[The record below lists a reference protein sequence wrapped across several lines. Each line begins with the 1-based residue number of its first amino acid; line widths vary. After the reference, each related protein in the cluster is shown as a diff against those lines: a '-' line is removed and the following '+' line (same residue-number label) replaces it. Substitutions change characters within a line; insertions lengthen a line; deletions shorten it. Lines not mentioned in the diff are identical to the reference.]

1 MTGWIIFGSILLIL
15 ILIFTRSVTVTAV
28 YDDHP
33 ELTVKILC
41 FTFVRIPQDPKK
53 AARKK
58 EKKRKAEEKA
68 AKKAEKA
75 EAKAKRRSG
84 KSAAEFSVNTETV
97 QPDKSAEKNDE
108 TTDADTGT
116 DKEAS
121 GNGAAASA
129 KTKKPGKGRKKPG
142 IDAGLIIEYVK
153 SASKPI
159 KRLIRKIRIRNVYI
173 DIVVGSG
180 DAAKTAIKYG
190 AVCSAVYSVTEFLKA
205 YMSTDIKEINIE
217 ADFEA
222 EKDDIFA
229 YGVVKLRISTAIGC
243 GLWLGF
249 RLLKTTLGHGK
260 RRSTSGTNRRPAR
273 AGAQ

>member
-58 EKKRKAEEKA
+58 EKKRRAEEKA
-68 AKKAEKA
+68 ARKAKKAESKTKKKPESA
-75 EAKAKRRSG
+75 SDSSVRTEAAR
-84 KSAAEFSVNTETV
+84 
-97 QPDKSAEKNDE
+97 PDKSAEKNDAAPF
-108 TTDADTGT
+108 TDSET

-121 GNGAAASA
+121 GKNKTASV
-129 KTKKPGKGRKKPG
+129 KRKKSGKGRNKVG
-142 IDAGLIIEYVK
+142 IDANLIIEYVK

-173 DIVVGSG
+173 DIVAGSG

-190 AVCSAVYSVTEFLKA
+190 AICSAVFSVSEFLKA
-205 YMSTDIKEINIE
+205 FMSTDIKEINIE

-229 YGVVKLRISTAIGC
+229 YGVIKLRISTAIAC
-243 GLWLGF
+243 GIWLGF
-249 RLLKTTLGHGK
+249 RLLKTTLEHGK
-260 RRSTSGTNRRPAR
+260 HRNTTGTNRRPAR

>member
-58 EKKRKAEEKA
+58 EIKRIAEEKA
-68 AKKAEKA
+68 AKKAKKA
-75 EAKAKRRSG
+75 EAKAK
-84 KSAAEFSVNTETV
+84 KKPESASDTSVRTEAA
-97 QPDKSAEKNDE
+97 QPDKSAETNAE
-108 TTDADTGT
+108 TTDTDTGT

-142 IDAGLIIEYVK
+142 IDAGLIIEDVK
-153 SASKPI
+153 SA
-159 KRLIRKIRIRNVYI
+159 
-173 DIVVGSG
+173 
-180 DAAKTAIKYG
+180 
-190 AVCSAVYSVTEFLKA
+190 
-205 YMSTDIKEINIE
+205 
-217 ADFEA
+217 
-222 EKDDIFA
+222 
-229 YGVVKLRISTAIGC
+229 
-243 GLWLGF
+243 
-249 RLLKTTLGHGK
+249 
-260 RRSTSGTNRRPAR
+260 
-273 AGAQ
+273 